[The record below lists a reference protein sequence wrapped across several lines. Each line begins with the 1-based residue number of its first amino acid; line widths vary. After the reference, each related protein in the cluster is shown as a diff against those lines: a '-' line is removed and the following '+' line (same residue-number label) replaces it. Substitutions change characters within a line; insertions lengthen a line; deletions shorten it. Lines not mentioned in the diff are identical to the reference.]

1 MELQWPEFCIMGTFQ
16 LYASTLM
23 LLPGILYMYR
33 VGTVAT
39 ISCVHLSVKLIVVKY
54 TNAQHLNENC
64 LPLQGSAS

>member
-1 MELQWPEFCIMGTFQ
+1 MARI
-16 LYASTLM
+16 LYYGYISIVRVNFDA
-23 LLPGILYMYR
+23 LPGILYMYR